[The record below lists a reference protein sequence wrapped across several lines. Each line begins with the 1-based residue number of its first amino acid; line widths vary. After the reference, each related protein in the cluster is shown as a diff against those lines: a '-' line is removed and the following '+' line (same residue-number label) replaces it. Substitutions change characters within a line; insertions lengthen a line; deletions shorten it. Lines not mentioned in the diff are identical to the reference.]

1 MTGKNWIKY
10 RKNDLKNPG
19 KAGEKKK
26 TNDKTPALKNVHRH
40 YNDNSF
46 FNPHGRNLSLSSG
59 DCSRN
64 LGSWVCQNR
73 PSDF

>member
-1 MTGKNWIKY
+1 MTGKNRIKY

-46 FNPHGRNLSLSSG
+46 NNAHVR
-59 DCSRN
+59 
-64 LGSWVCQNR
+64 
-73 PSDF
+73 